1 MSFVSMFPSLV
12 TWDIPWIVV
21 VRNKRKWTTLSNTKE
36 NIFQCKRTFLGFYI
50 LKLEWICANIFWVQE
65 RNLKQRICFIKASF
79 ISKCYNNIKT
89 AKDINIDDTAV
100 KSYRYKTLRIE
111 NKRQAKFAW
120 TYNMLCIEVS
130 CS

>member
-50 LKLEWICANIFWVQE
+50 LKLDWICAKIFWVQE

-89 AKDINIDDTAV
+89 AIFFILMIPLWNHKDIKLNNE
-100 KSYRYKTLRIE
+100 YELRTNGRPNLLGHIICCAL
-111 NKRQAKFAW
+111 R
-120 TYNMLCIEVS
+120 
-130 CS
+130 

>member
-50 LKLEWICANIFWVQE
+50 LKLYCICAKIFWVQE

-89 AKDINIDDTAV
+89 SKTSILMISQWNHKDVIRINE
-100 KSYRYKTLRIE
+100 YELR
-111 NKRQAKFAW
+111 
-120 TYNMLCIEVS
+120 TYSRPNLLGHIIC
-130 CS
+130 CALR